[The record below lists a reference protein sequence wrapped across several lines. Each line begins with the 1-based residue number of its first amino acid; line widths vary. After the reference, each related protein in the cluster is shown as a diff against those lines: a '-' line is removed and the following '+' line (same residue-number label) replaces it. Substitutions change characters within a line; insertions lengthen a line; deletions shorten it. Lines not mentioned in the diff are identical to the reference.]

1 MQQQYAIL
9 VSSMVCFFAT
19 DTGVYATSEFAHI
32 TAKMLDKYKDQ
43 VRELK
48 SKDEI
53 ITALLD
59 PHCKEILA
67 FAGSNGTTD
76 WEGIFKET
84 ESRAFPTTDSPK
96 ITRVIFSDSDPAE
109 GQCVE
114 TGRVKFVYFV
124 GKPDE
129 PDILEKLMMKG
140 DLPVFKKDSHQRYP
154 SSDATL
160 LTQDSRNETDH
171 PSPINE
177 EERTLQAP
185 KAPCSN
191 HSESPAVTHVKS
203 EINLSASTNSTPSP
217 VKKDRH
223 PTAAT
228 SMQLTPASHKNVEQ
242 LQTPATGLQS
252 TSAPLINTRVEDL
265 LAEQIE
271 LHKKELILM
280 ESINQNTQKSA
291 NKAEEQVELLTEQL
305 VAESKPI
312 PP

>member
-1 MQQQYAIL
+1 MCILIYRYIYVLQLLQLCVKVVYAVISSCSNSMQFWCHQW
-9 VSSMVCFFAT
+9 SDFFAT

-160 LTQDSRNETDH
+160 LTQDSRNTIIPH
-171 PSPINE
+171 
-177 EERTLQAP
+177 R
-185 KAPCSN
+185 
-191 HSESPAVTHVKS
+191 
-203 EINLSASTNSTPSP
+203 
-217 VKKDRH
+217 
-223 PTAAT
+223 
-228 SMQLTPASHKNVEQ
+228 SMKRNALCT
-242 LQTPATGLQS
+242 
-252 TSAPLINTRVEDL
+252 
-265 LAEQIE
+265 
-271 LHKKELILM
+271 
-280 ESINQNTQKSA
+280 
-291 NKAEEQVELLTEQL
+291 
-305 VAESKPI
+305 
-312 PP
+312 